1 MTPTIQSWLNARAAG
16 VPPALM
22 EQIRAAAVASFG
34 EAAMSGGGVANGG
47 ATTSGGTA
55 GVASGGTAGG
65 TAGVASDGTASGTAR
80 VVGQREGKEELDRQV
95 QEFIRVVADQL
106 KQLRNRDCAERQD
119 ALDLLTVDA
128 LLTYALELVASV
140 RPDAL
145 DRYAIEL
152 MRLVGGA

>member
-22 EQIRAAAVASFG
+22 EQIRAAAAASFG
-34 EAAMSGGGVANGG
+34 EAAVSGARIAKDG
-47 ATTSGGTA
+47 AAVSGGTSGVA
-55 GVASGGTAGG
+55 AGVVEGVASGGTAG
-65 TAGVASDGTASGTAR
+65 

-95 QEFIRVVADQL
+95 QAFIRVVADQL

-152 MRLVGGA
+152 MRLVGGV

>member
-1 MTPTIQSWLNARAAG
+1 MTPTVQSWLDARAAG

-22 EQIRAAAVASFG
+22 EQIRAAAIASFG
-34 EAAMSGGGVANGG
+34 DGAVTGGAEGVA
-47 ATTSGGTA
+47 
-55 GVASGGTAGG
+55 
-65 TAGVASDGTASGTAR
+65 
-80 VVGQREGKEELDRQV
+80 GQRETKEELDRRV
-95 QEFIRVVADQL
+95 QEFIGVVAEQL
-106 KQLRNRDCAERQD
+106 KQLKNRDCAERQD

-128 LLTYALELVASV
+128 LLTYVLELVASV

>member
-1 MTPTIQSWLNARAAG
+1 MTPTVQSWLDARAAG

-22 EQIRAAAVASFG
+22 EQIRAAAIASFG
-34 EAAMSGGGVANGG
+34 DAVAGSS
-47 ATTSGGTA
+47 A
-55 GVASGGTAGG
+55 
-65 TAGVASDGTASGTAR
+65 TASGDT
-80 VVGQREGKEELDRQV
+80 VVSGSAGDVAGQRAGKEELDRQV